1 MSDFNDL
8 KQDKSDAYEWME
20 EGWQPFLSSALY
32 DTERFLGC
40 VDSVDEERAR
50 KQGRSY
56 LPMNKIKRQINFI
69 SGHEIKNR
77 HILKIGAQGREDD
90 KPCQQHTGI
99 VMQLMSCNGGYDCMS
114 DAFKF
119 GSLVSGSNL
128 MEIWKDR
135 NGDLKFGRR
144 GFNSFLLA
152 PDFKEGDLSDC
163 SSIIT
168 GNWLRPSKIKMLLP
182 KDADKIDKIDI
193 KSQSSFRWQYLN
205 PPILK
210 NDDRRLYEEWWQ
222 KETKTRQML
231 ISNATGQE
239 EEYNTFIK
247 NRAGGNKQLVER
259 LIAETRLPTGRPA
272 VEKYNKSY
280 DEVTLSIFV
289 DDEPVWTGSN
299 PLGIDEYPFVWL
311 HGDFTPEIDRPELK
325 LQSFAR
331 ILRESS
337 LLNDRRMNQ
346 AMDIIET
353 QIMSGRIF
361 RDKYLKNPEDAYKS
375 GQGVFLHVSDDA
387 PESMPIEQI
396 FQQIKG
402 GDVSASFFNIMEI
415 IEKNEDTIGGLN
427 SDALGQNDD
436 SNMPGILSMF
446 RTGQALTGQQG
457 TFNSFRQAKRQLGVK
472 LVKAI
477 QVNYPPQKIQ
487 RLIGEIPA
495 PTFYESDFS
504 KYDCSPVEG
513 VLTETQQNL
522 FYLELKE
529 LRERFPDAAQ
539 VIPISAL
546 IEASPMQFKDRL
558 MQMIK
563 QSEQKTQQAQQLA
576 MAAQQKQDKLIEAQT
591 IATINKSQAEA
602 SRSQAEL
609 ARTEENK
616 VDAELARMKMATEI
630 SKTAQ
635 QPKLEI
641 MDRLIKLEELQQKQQ
656 RLIIDMRKTR
666 NDARNNR
673 SKNLRNRR
681 IK

>member
-1 MSDFNDL
+1 MTDFSDL
-8 KQDKSDAYEWME
+8 KQDKTEAYEWME
-20 EGWQPFLSSALY
+20 EGWQPYLSAALY
-32 DTERFLGC
+32 DTERYLGC
-40 VDSVDEERAR
+40 ADADDAERAKR
-50 KQGRSY
+50 QGRSY
-56 LPMNKIKRQINFI
+56 LPLNKIKRQINFI

-77 HILKIGAQGREDD
+77 HILKIGPIGREDD
-90 KPCQQHTGI
+90 KACQQLTGV
-99 VMQLMSCNGGYDCMS
+99 VMQLMSCNGGYDVLS

-119 GSLVSGSNL
+119 GNLISGSNL
-128 MEIWKDR
+128 IEIWKDR
-135 NGDLKFGRR
+135 NGDIRFGRR

-152 PDFKEGDLSDC
+152 PDFKEGDLGDC
-163 SSIIT
+163 STIIT

-182 KDADKIDKIDI
+182 KDADKIDKIAV
-193 KSQSSFRWQYLN
+193 KTQTSFRWQYLN

-222 KETKTRQML
+222 KKTKTRQML

-239 EEYNTFIK
+239 VEYDNFVK
-247 NRAGGNKQLVER
+247 NQAGGNKQLVEK
-259 LIAETRLPTGRPA
+259 LIAETRLQTGRPA
-272 VEKYNKSY
+272 VEKYSKSY
-280 DEVTLSIFV
+280 NEVTLSIFV
-289 DDEPVWTGSN
+289 DDESVWTGLN

-311 HGDFTPEIDRPELK
+311 HGDFTPEIDRAELK

-375 GQGVFLHVSDDA
+375 GQGVLLHVADDT
-387 PESMPIEQI
+387 PDGIPLEQI

-402 GDVSASFFNIMEI
+402 GDVSASFFQIMEI
-415 IEKNEDTIGGLN
+415 IEKNEDSIGGLN

-457 TFNSFRQAKRQLGVK
+457 TFNSFRQAKRQMGVK
-472 LVKAI
+472 LVKTI

-487 RLIGEIPA
+487 RLIGEIPV
-495 PTFYESDFS
+495 PTFYEPDFA
-504 KYDCSPVEG
+504 KYDCSPIEG

-529 LRERFPDAAQ
+529 IRERYPDAAQ
-539 VIPISAL
+539 MIPISAL

-558 MQMIK
+558 MEMIK
-563 QSEQKTQQAQQLA
+563 KAEQGTQQAQQVA
-576 MAAQQKQDKLIEAQT
+576 MATQQQQSKLMDAQT
-591 IATINKSQAEA
+591 VATINKSQAEA
-602 SRSQAEL
+602 ARAQAEA

-630 SKTAQ
+630 GKNAQ

-656 RLIIDMRKTR
+656 RLIIDMQKAR
-666 NDARNNR
+666 NDSKNRNR
-673 SKNLRNRR
+673 SGNRPR
-681 IK
+681 K